1 MTKHI
6 TLILILAS
14 LLTSCQRRE
23 LVGNLSNMQTKESRP
38 ETVIKQGNTIDT
50 IWKVG
55 LTAAVVF
62 LLYKNHKA
70 KRKMYYLYKENK
82 RLQDAFNN
90 FMDDNFGFQPIDAD
104 DLNGIHVH
112 IQPNQ
117 NPLLQAMDNI
127 G

>member
-1 MTKHI
+1 MRT
-6 TLILILAS
+6 
-14 LLTSCQRRE
+14 E
-23 LVGNLSNMQTKESRP
+23 ESRP
-38 ETVIKQGNTIDT
+38 AAVITPGNTPDT

-117 NPLLQAMDNI
+117 NPLLQAVDNV

>member
-1 MTKHI
+1 MTLLKHI

-38 ETVIKQGNTIDT
+38 ETVIKQGNTIDA

-55 LTAAVVF
+55 LTAGVVF

-70 KRKMYYLYKENK
+70 NRKMHYLNK
-82 RLQDAFNN
+82 VNRRLQTTY
-90 FMDDNFGFQPIDAD
+90 DNFVHMFGFHQEDANN
-104 DLNGIHVH
+104 LNNVHVH
-112 IQPNQ
+112 LPN
-117 NPLLQAMDNI
+117 
-127 G
+127 

>member
-1 MTKHI
+1 M
-6 TLILILAS
+6 LAS

-23 LVGNLSNMQTKESRP
+23 LVGNLSNMQQTKESRP
-38 ETVIKQGNTIDT
+38 ETVIKQGNAIDT

-90 FMDDNFGFQPIDAD
+90 FMDDNFEFQPIDAD
-104 DLNGIHVH
+104 DLNGVHVY

-117 NPLLQAMDNI
+117 NPLLQAMDNVE
-127 G
+127 